1 MSGATLD
8 AGREQLAAAAQ
19 ALAAAGLVHGTAGN
33 LSLRAGEAVAVT
45 PTGAALETLT
55 AQEIAVVDLDG
66 VQRAGELR
74 PTSEI
79 DLHLG
84 VYRRYQAGAVVHTH
98 APYATALACVLDEL
112 PLVHYQLLALGGPV
126 RVAPYATFG
135 TAELAEAT
143 LDALEGRTAA
153 LMASHGA
160 ISFGAD
166 LTQAVE
172 NTRLLEW
179 GCELYWRAAAVGTPR
194 TLNDEQRAAVIE
206 AVLARGYGARQR
218 LDAGS

>member
-1 MSGATLD
+1 M
-8 AGREQLAAAAQ
+8 
-19 ALAAAGLVHGTAGN
+19 
-33 LSLRAGEAVAVT
+33 
-45 PTGAALETLT
+45 
-55 AQEIAVVDLDG
+55 
-66 VQRAGELR
+66 
-74 PTSEI
+74 

-112 PLVHYQLLALGGPV
+112 PIVHYQLLALGGPV

-143 LDALEGRTAA
+143 LAALEGRTAA

-160 ISFGAD
+160 ISYGAD

-179 GCELYWRAAAVGTPR
+179 GCELYWRAAAVGMPR
-194 TLNDEQRAAVIE
+194 SLDDEQRAAVIE
-206 AVLARGYGARQR
+206 AVLARGYGATRR
-218 LDAGS
+218 RDAGS